1 MCVWLSG
8 CAGGFQ
14 PVQLMETG
22 GSGINKYKLLLLLL
36 LYNMVKY
43 HLQVR
48 QLNILIKAQFPESSL
63 QFSGLTCYWDVVG
76 IERLRG

>member
-1 MCVWLSG
+1 MCV

-22 GSGINKYKLLLLLL
+22 GSGINKYKLLLLL
-36 LYNMVKY
+36 YNMLKY

-48 QLNILIKAQFPESSL
+48 QLKILIKAQFPESSL